1 MITENYIL
9 NTALKERAH
18 PLAAIGFPNIDGARP
33 ANWKRGAVIMR
44 ESGAPAACFV
54 IATGKVK
61 LVKKDRNGKNFL
73 LALLRPGDAF
83 GLPAVLNGEPYSSTA
98 IAIENASG
106 FRIDAVH
113 FHRWY
118 QYHPSNFQQVMR
130 LLCAELG
137 RAEERVNS
145 MMRVSASSRLAEVIL
160 IIESV
165 YGTSSD
171 GTLSVFLR
179 PREYAD
185 LTNVAR
191 GTIYRLLRQFAD
203 EGLIE
208 FSGTAIRVL
217 NRTGLQDVAGI

>member
-1 MITENYIL
+1 MIMDNYL
-9 NTALKERAH
+9 SSTAFRERAH
-18 PLAAIGFPNIDGARP
+18 PHASNGFPEIEGAR
-33 ANWKRGAVIMR
+33 AASWKKNIVIMR
-44 ESGAPAACFV
+44 ENGAPAACYV
-54 IATGKVK
+54 LTTGKVK

-73 LALLRPGDAF
+73 LALLHPGDTF

-98 IAIENASG
+98 ITIENTTG
-106 FRIDAVH
+106 FRLDAVH

-118 QYHPSNFQQVMR
+118 QQHPSNFQQVMR

-145 MMRVSASSRLAEVIL
+145 MMRVSASSRLAEVLL

-165 YGTSSD
+165 YGTNSD
-171 GTLSVFLR
+171 GTLAVVLR
-179 PREYAD
+179 PKEYAD

-203 EGLIE
+203 ERLIN
-208 FSGTAIRVL
+208 FSSTTIRIL
-217 NRTGLQDVAGI
+217 NRSGLQSIAGI